1 VKNEVLKYLLEWS
14 FQAIQEQHPGR
25 ETLWGPDGHCGMCNH
40 KDGEFPKG
48 QLVRDHCH
56 FTQLF
61 RGYLCTTC
69 NNHEGQNQS
78 IKWFAWRIAAPYLA
92 EGKRVMFSPGRPVS
106 DFYRA
111 AEGIQN
117 IKMTDLLSV
126 SQMMGF
132 KS

>member
-1 VKNEVLKYLLEWS
+1 MKNDVIGYLLDLAFS
-14 FQAIQEQHPGR
+14 AVKEQHPDR
-25 ETLWGPDGHCGMCNH
+25 PAVWWPEGHCAMCGH

-48 QLVRDHCH
+48 PLVRDHCH

-78 IKWFAWRIAAPYLA
+78 IKWLAWRLAAPYL
-92 EGKRVMFSPGRPVS
+92 EPGKRIVFAASRPVR
-106 DFYRA
+106 DFYKA
-111 AEGIQN
+111 AEGMQN

-126 SQMMGF
+126 PQMMGF